1 MLTAL
6 VLICSVSV
14 TPDLRDCTR
23 ENALDVM
30 RTPVEHA
37 NPATCFLHG
46 QAYLAQTSIAEDLR
60 DTDRV
65 KIVCTR
71 STSVTAKAKPA
82 VTQ

>member
-23 ENALDVM
+23 DNAVDVM
-30 RTPVEHA
+30 LTPIQHA

-46 QAYLAQTSIAEDLR
+46 QAFLAATSIGRDLGE
-60 DTDRV
+60 TDRV
-65 KIVCTR
+65 KIVCARATR
-71 STSVTAKAKPA
+71 ASARIK
-82 VTQ
+82 

>member
-23 ENALDVM
+23 ENAVDVM

-37 NPATCFLHG
+37 NPLTCFLHG
-46 QAYLAQTSIAEDLR
+46 QAFLAETSIGRELAE
-60 DTDRV
+60 TDRI
-65 KIVCTR
+65 KILCTR
-71 STSVTAKAKPA
+71 STRASAE
-82 VTQ
+82 TQRIGQ

>member
-23 ENALDVM
+23 ENAVDVM

-37 NPATCFLHG
+37 NPLTCFLHA
-46 QAYLAQTSIAEDLR
+46 QAFVAETSIGRELGE
-60 DTDRV
+60 TDRV
-65 KIVCTR
+65 KIVCAR
-71 STSVTAKAKPA
+71 STRASAEIKPIG
-82 VTQ
+82 Q

>member
-6 VLICSVSV
+6 ILICSVSV

-30 RTPVEHA
+30 RTPIEHA

-46 QAYLAQTSIAEDLR
+46 QAFFAETSIAQGLGE
-60 DTDRV
+60 TDRI
-65 KIVCTR
+65 KIVCAR
-71 STSVTAKAKPA
+71 STRASAEMKRLGR
-82 VTQ
+82 

>member
-23 ENALDVM
+23 ENAIDVM
-30 RTPVEHA
+30 RTPVETT

-46 QAYLAQTSIAEDLR
+46 Q
-60 DTDRV
+60 
-65 KIVCTR
+65 R
-71 STSVTAKAKPA
+71 S
-82 VTQ
+82 

>member
-46 QAYLAQTSIAEDLR
+46 QAFLAATSIARDLGE
-60 DTDRV
+60 TDRI
-65 KIVCTR
+65 KIVCAR
-71 STSVTAKAKPA
+71 STNASARIKP
-82 VTQ
+82 VEQ

>member
-23 ENALDVM
+23 ENAIDVM
-30 RTPVEHA
+30 RTPVETA

-46 QAYLAQTSIAEDLR
+46 QAFVAQTSIGQDLR
-60 DTDRV
+60 ETDRI
-65 KIVCTR
+65 KIVCAR
-71 STSVTAKAKPA
+71 SSNASAKIKPA
-82 VTQ
+82 GQ

>member
-23 ENALDVM
+23 ENAIDVM
-30 RTPVEHA
+30 RTPVETA

-46 QAYLAQTSIAEDLR
+46 QAFVAQTSIAQDLGE
-60 DTDRV
+60 TDRI
-65 KIVCTR
+65 KIVCAR
-71 STSVTAKAKPA
+71 STSASAKIKPA
-82 VTQ
+82 GQ

>member
-23 ENALDVM
+23 DNAVDVM

-46 QAYLAQTSIAEDLR
+46 QAFVAQTSIGRELGE
-60 DTDRV
+60 TDRI
-65 KIVCTR
+65 KIVCAR
-71 STSVTAKAKPA
+71 STRASAEIKRIGE
-82 VTQ
+82 

>member
-23 ENALDVM
+23 ENAVDVM
-30 RTPVEHA
+30 LTPIEHG

-60 DTDRV
+60 ETDRV
-65 KIVCTR
+65 KIVCAR
-71 STSVTAKAKPA
+71 STSVSAKARP
-82 VTQ
+82 VPTP

>member
-23 ENALDVM
+23 ENAVDVM

-46 QAYLAQTSIAEDLR
+46 
-60 DTDRV
+60 
-65 KIVCTR
+65 
-71 STSVTAKAKPA
+71 
-82 VTQ
+82 